1 MGAGMEGWRVGFNHD
16 YIVVQP
22 SKCNE
27 VRNRKGVIRM
37 IAVAFKLGKERRAGM
52 REVRGR
58 GKIMGSVD
66 YRFLCAE
73 GLLTSLKGYESERG
87 EVEAIEWSISSLGL
101 VGQRL

>member
-58 GKIMGSVD
+58 GKIMGSIQKNKNNIFMTVTG
-66 YRFLCAE
+66 FA
-73 GLLTSLKGYESERG
+73 LT
-87 EVEAIEWSISSLGL
+87 
-101 VGQRL
+101 